1 MARTK
6 NSRNKNPTNPPQKS
20 IAKARKEIKEPTE
33 QQLKWKKLNN
43 YVNPLYGNKCK
54 RNGFR
59 YRRMHQ
65 EICHAVF
72 GYDKGVYLELI
83 NPVKENSRERFERLI
98 NQYDDKLVIIVDG
111 LDLYYEESDKLEQ
124 VVFRILCER
133 AESQENMIKDLREVG
148 LQEITKFLNKEY
160 LNKLFYK
167 KQLIDSIEK
176 LLVLSEY
183 LDIQ

>member
-1 MARTK
+1 
-6 NSRNKNPTNPPQKS
+6 
-20 IAKARKEIKEPTE
+20 
-33 QQLKWKKLNN
+33 
-43 YVNPLYGNKCK
+43 
-54 RNGFR
+54 
-59 YRRMHQ
+59 
-65 EICHAVF
+65 
-72 GYDKGVYLELI
+72 
-83 NPVKENSRERFERLI
+83 
-98 NQYDDKLVIIVDG
+98 
-111 LDLYYEESDKLEQ
+111 
-124 VVFRILCER
+124 CER